1 MELFAKLQIVW
12 VPLGRYVKELLLLD
26 LVFFK
31 LFLNAIDFDIDKI
44 GHIVDLS
51 FLKVGLLFQFLNLS
65 VINLHGAF
73 KKKGLADVGT
83 LLARLVL

>member
-1 MELFAKLQIVW
+1 MLLF
-12 VPLGRYVKELLLLD
+12 D

-31 LFLNAIDFDIDKI
+31 LFLNAIDFDIHKI

-65 VINLHGAF
+65 VIDFYGAF